1 MNSQPGTYILIL
13 RSDITAS
20 IEIGRWGQL
29 QLCPGY
35 YAYIGSAF
43 GSGGVRARVSRHC
56 GSAKKMHWHIDY
68 LRQHTHPVS
77 VWYSHSRLRLEHDWA
92 RLMSGFADVRPVAG
106 FGCSDC
112 VCESHLFFSAR
123 MPEPRRFGEMA
134 GVAAKVWSC
143 DALG

>member
-20 IEIGRWGQL
+20 VEIGRWGQL

-43 GSGGVRARVSRHC
+43 GSGGLRARVSRHC

-68 LRQHTHPVS
+68 LRRHTRLVS
-77 VWYSHSRLRLEHDWA
+77 VWYSHSGSRLEHEWA
-92 RLMSGFADVRPVAG
+92 GLLSRTADAQPVAG

-112 VCESHLFFSAR
+112 ACSSHLFYSAG
-123 MPEPRRFGEMA
+123 MPDPKAFADQA
-134 GVAAKVWSC
+134 GVVVAQWSC
-143 DALG
+143 DAHG